1 MTISS
6 FVLARIVILGQWIF
20 VLIQWSPN
28 SPNTCVPK
36 SSCPDRRKGEASGY
50 IRNVSILLS
59 LIIMYLFIK
68 ASSVDSV
75 FLTSYFSGNINCTI
89 IITTEAIYIHVHL
102 HVYIPLLQCLIHRKD
117 SSTRILQ
124 SSKSLYLY
132 TGDCASFVQYYIFD
146 I

>member
-1 MTISS
+1 M
-6 FVLARIVILGQWIF
+6 
-20 VLIQWSPN
+20 
-28 SPNTCVPK
+28 
-36 SSCPDRRKGEASGY
+36 
-50 IRNVSILLS
+50 SILLS

-124 SSKSLYLY
+124 SSKSIYTRVTVPVLSNIIYLIY
-132 TGDCASFVQYYIFD
+132 DYCMCVVSCICLTVSNCHLFMLECLDKKTLNLHTLFCIYWK
-146 I
+146 